1 MLQLNNKIKKIAK
14 IYFTI
19 IFFLITNLVS
29 AQQIYSY
36 NDLYQAVNFNNP
48 EVLKLQQE
56 YNRSLLDV
64 KDAWANVM
72 PTVDFQA
79 TATYMVN
86 PPIDAVYLNIDEV
99 INSISWPTGTKPAAT
114 GQYIK
119 LYDGME
125 NSLYNIQA
133 TITQPLVTWGKIPFS
148 IKLYYKVADIKKL
161 QLASQQKKG
170 KIELDTRLATLH
182 YLEKINKI
190 LEEEKSLAVKLVE
203 HSQKAEESG
212 MLLHQNV
219 LEAKIKAKELEIA
232 QQDLKEQLSKLL
244 LELSRLTA
252 LELISVEQIDYSFN
266 EEEIEKIMLW
276 NREEV
281 MQKAVSGE
289 QESIAML
296 TLLQDVN
303 DLSVK
308 ISKASV
314 NWKPDFAFQ
323 MTLGYGG
330 SRFPLLESN
339 WLRKDEYSLNFSLGI
354 KTTVFD
360 GGKKLND
367 VARKLSDSQ
376 SAAINRE
383 DTRLT
388 IKQTLSTNWNTADVC
403 TMRMEYQDLKI
414 ETVESKI
421 SQQELVFQTG
431 YGSETD
437 LLTSKINLCN
447 EEIEKEKQALSR
459 AIACLTIRF
468 LSE

>member
-119 LYDGME
+119 LY
-125 NSLYNIQA
+125 
-133 TITQPLVTWGKIPFS
+133 
-148 IKLYYKVADIKKL
+148 YKVADIKKL

-219 LEAKIKAKELEIA
+219 VEAKIKAKELEIA